1 VKLRNATA
9 AGAVLCAVAL
19 TLSACGSSS
28 KGSAPTTAAP
38 AGGTTGTAGA
48 TSSAPANVTL
58 TVEGNT
64 LAGPISGG
72 FNPFLTGSDAYTL
85 GAVSMMY
92 EPLLQFDILKP
103 GTVYPWLAAS
113 DSFSPDGKTLTFHL
127 RPGVTWSDGTPFSSA
142 DVVYTFNLMKSN
154 TALNSNGIQFATVA
168 APDANTVVMTFSAP
182 AYTQLYAIADQ
193 SLIVP
198 KHIWQS
204 ISSPATFADTN
215 PIGTGPY
222 VLKQL
227 TPQGITLTAN
237 THYWQT
243 GKPQIATL
251 QFPDYQSNDSAASAL
266 ETGQLQWAGNFVS
279 HVQSVFANTSTHQ
292 YYFPPVNTVALWPNL
307 KVWPFTDLA
316 VRRATS
322 LAINRQQVAQE
333 GEQGDEAPATTS
345 TGLILPN
352 DNQFLSDTSTNTL
365 PYNQTQ
371 AAQILQSAGYKK
383 VGGVWTSSTGRQ
395 VAFSLEDPASYSDY
409 MASIQAI
416 AQQLNQF
423 GFKVSVNGV
432 SANAWNA
439 DIKDGSFQATLHWGQ
454 TAPTPY
460 GQFENW
466 LDPSLIGGG
475 TGNFEQYSSPQAAQ
489 LLNEYRGAADN
500 GTIQSAVTALGG
512 IMTNEVPVIPIM
524 YGASWGE
531 YNSSTIKGWPTASN
545 PYDPVQPGGSN
556 STWDEYTVLQL
567 HV

>member
-1 VKLRNATA
+1 VKLRNATT

-19 TLSACGSSS
+19 TLSACSSSS
-28 KGSAPTTAAP
+28 KGSAPATTAAP
-38 AGGTTGTAGA
+38 TGGTTAGTTGS
-48 TSSAPANVTL
+48 TPANVTL

-72 FNPFLTGSDAYTL
+72 FNPFLTSSDAYTL
-85 GAVSMMY
+85 GAVSMIY
-92 EPLLQFDILKP
+92 EPLLQFNILKP
-103 GTVYPWLAAS
+103 GMEYPWLAAS
-113 DSFSPDGKTLTFHL
+113 YSFSPDGKTLTFHL
-127 RPGVTWSDGTPFSSA
+127 RPGVTWSDGTPFTSA
-142 DVVYTFNLMKSN
+142 DVVYTFNLMKGN
-154 TALNSNGIQFATVA
+154 TALNSNGVQFASLT
-168 APDANTVVMTFSAP
+168 APDSSTVVMTFTSP
-182 AYTQLYAIADQ
+182 AYTQLYAIAGQ

-198 KHIWQS
+198 QHVWQS
-204 ISSPATFADTN
+204 ISSPATYPDTS

-227 TPQGITLTAN
+227 TPQGITLSAN
-237 THYWQT
+237 PHFWQP

-266 ETGQLQWAGNFVS
+266 ETGQLQWAGNFIS
-279 HVQSVFANTSTHQ
+279 HIQTVFANTSTHQ

-307 KVWPFTDLA
+307 KKWPFTDVA
-316 VRRATS
+316 VRKATS
-322 LAINRQQVAQE
+322 LAINREQVAQE

-352 DNQFLSDTSTNTL
+352 DTQFLSNPSANTL
-365 PYNQTQ
+365 PYDTAQ
-371 AAQILQSAGYKK
+371 AAQVLQAAGYKK

-395 VAFSLEDPASYSDY
+395 VAFTLEDPASYSDY
-409 MASIQAI
+409 MASIQAV

-432 SANAWNA
+432 SANAWNS
-439 DIKDGSFQATLHWGQ
+439 DIKDGNFDATMHWGQ
-454 TAPTPY
+454 TAPSPY

-466 LDPSLIGGG
+466 LDPTLIGGG
-475 TGNFEQYSSPQAAQ
+475 TGNFEQYTGSDAVQ

-500 GTIQSAVTALGG
+500 NTIQSAVTGLGN
-512 IMTNEVPVIPIM
+512 IMTNQVPVIPVM

-531 YNSSTIKGWPTASN
+531 YNSSTIKGWPSASN

-556 STWDEYTVLQL
+556 STWDEYTALQL